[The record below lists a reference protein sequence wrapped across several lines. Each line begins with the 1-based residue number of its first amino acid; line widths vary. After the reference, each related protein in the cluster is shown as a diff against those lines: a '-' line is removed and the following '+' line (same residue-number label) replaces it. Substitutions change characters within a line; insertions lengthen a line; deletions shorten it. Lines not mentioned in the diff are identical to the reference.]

1 MARDYA
7 KGKKKSST
15 RATRKKPSNNSALSS
30 LKIFLAGVFAGVC
43 LCLVAFW
50 VMRNPGQLP
59 VGQQPSEEEQIAAPP
74 KPRFDFY
81 DMLPEQ
87 TIEVETP
94 EIEPARELSA
104 PAAKEQFLLQAGS
117 FRQREDADRR
127 RAQLLLLGLEPTV
140 QEATGENGRW
150 YRVYLGPFDS
160 RSQMSRAQ
168 GLTAAQ
174 NIETLP
180 LKRGTP

>member
-7 KGKKKSST
+7 KAKKKKSA
-15 RATRKKPSNNSALSS
+15 RNTRKQTTTRDAASGMKLFA
-30 LKIFLAGVFAGVC
+30 AGVFTGVC
-43 LCLVAFW
+43 LCLLTLWA
-50 VMRNPGQLP
+50 MRSPGPLP
-59 VGQQPSEEEQIAAPP
+59 AGQQAAEDEPVSAPP

-94 EIEPARELSA
+94 EIEPARELSV

-127 RAQLLLLGLEPTV
+127 RAQLLLLGLEPNI

-150 YRVYLGPFDS
+150 YRVYLGPFES
-160 RSQMSRAQ
+160 RAQMSRAQ